1 MAKQWRYYDTYEY
14 SDFNRI
20 ESTVKAA
27 YSQFK
32 DAMSLHT
39 VPKCITDRTIYS
51 IFQVEDINRIESNLK
66 YLDFSGTFKQRNWAE
81 GGEFTY
87 EDANRWEAMA
97 DLLRRAMAGIQSIR
111 CGTHRCG
118 TWPLYSVIGLV
129 IKKNMLYGA
138 ELKDGA
144 YAVDLTGTKPDI
156 STIGSIV
163 MHGSMVELEVGTTAY
178 ESILCGTEPEYSVI
192 GLVVKQS
199 SQAESQVAVGA
210 FEVDLCGENQCGTEP
225 EAAVVG
231 KAIQQIIQT
240 DAAAGSNRYA
250 VKATGMK
257 YCGEE
262 ASHGSK

>member
-1 MAKQWRYYDTYEY
+1 
-14 SDFNRI
+14 
-20 ESTVKAA
+20 
-27 YSQFK
+27 
-32 DAMSLHT
+32 
-39 VPKCITDRTIYS
+39 
-51 IFQVEDINRIESNLK
+51 
-66 YLDFSGTFKQRNWAE
+66 
-81 GGEFTY
+81 
-87 EDANRWEAMA
+87 
-97 DLLRRAMAGIQSIR
+97 
-111 CGTHRCG
+111 
-118 TWPLYSVIGLV
+118 
-129 IKKNMLYGA
+129 
-138 ELKDGA
+138 
-144 YAVDLTGTKPDI
+144 
-156 STIGSIV
+156 
-163 MHGSMVELEVGTTAY
+163 MHESMVELEVGTTAY
-178 ESILCGTEPEYSVI
+178 ESILCGTEPEYSMI